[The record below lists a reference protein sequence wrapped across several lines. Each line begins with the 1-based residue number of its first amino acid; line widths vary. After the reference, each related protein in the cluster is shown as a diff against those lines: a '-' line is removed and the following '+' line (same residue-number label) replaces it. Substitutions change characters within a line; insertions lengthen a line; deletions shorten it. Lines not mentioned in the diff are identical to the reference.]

1 MKVFN
6 YIILF
11 FKNTWFTKR
20 FFALGA
26 IVVLWLV
33 LGFVWSFLLFLA
45 KIVLLILVATTIVD
59 IFVLYKNKIVFE
71 AKRISQKLLSNGDD
85 NTIKI
90 RLKNLTS
97 IYFNVAVYDELP
109 MQLQER
115 NLKFDLI
122 YKAEEYKE
130 LKYTILPKERGVY
143 SFGNLNVFFSSKINL
158 VQRRQIINLSED
170 KKVYPSVIQM
180 KKFSLKALEQTSQM
194 YGMRKLRKIG
204 QSFEFEQI
212 RQYVKGDDI
221 RKINWKATSKM
232 NELMVN
238 QYTEERSQS
247 VYCII
252 DKSRNMKL
260 PFYGL
265 SLFDYA
271 INSSLVL
278 ANISLQKQ
286 DKAGLITFSNKMDT
300 VIPAGNKTG
309 QLTKILENLYQQN
322 ENLLES
328 NYELLYTY
336 TKKIIPNR
344 SLLFL
349 FTNFESQYNIER
361 NVNVLR
367 KLSKTHVLVVIFFE
381 NTELSHYLK
390 QDAEKLMDIYQH
402 TIGEKIQYEKIG
414 LIQKLRQFGI
424 QTIYTKPE
432 DLTINSINK
441 YLEIKAKGL
450 V

>member
-1 MKVFN
+1 MKVLN
-6 YIILF
+6 YIASFL
-11 FKNTWFTKR
+11 KNTWFTKR

-26 IVVLWLV
+26 VVVLLFA
-33 LGFVWSFLLFLA
+33 LGFVWAFLFFIA
-45 KIVLLILVATTIVD
+45 KIVLLILLATTLVD
-59 IFVLYKNKIVFE
+59 VFVLYKNKKAFE
-71 AKRISQKLLSNGDD
+71 AERISQKLLSNGDE
-85 NTIKI
+85 NPIKI

-97 IYFNVAVYDELP
+97 IFFDVVIYDELP
-109 MQLQER
+109 EQLQQR
-115 NLKFDLI
+115 GLKFELSF
-122 YKAEEYKE
+122 KAEEFKE

-143 SFGNLNVFFSSKINL
+143 SFGCLNVFFSSKINL
-158 VQRRQIINLSED
+158 VQRRQLINLAED
-170 KKVYPSVIQM
+170 KKVYPSIIQM
-180 KKFSLKALEQTSQM
+180 KKFSLKALEKTSQM

-265 SLFDYA
+265 TLFDYA

-278 ANISLQKQ
+278 ANISLQKH
-286 DKAGLITFSNKMDT
+286 DKAGLITFSDKMDT
-300 VIPAGNKTG
+300 IVPAGNKTG

-328 NYELLYTY
+328 NYELLYAY

-349 FTNFESQYNIER
+349 FTNFESQYNLDR
-361 NVNVLR
+361 NINVLR

-381 NTELSHYLK
+381 NTELSHYLQ

-432 DLTINSINK
+432 DLTVSSINK